1 MLSRDDSPVIY
12 YVESTKAE
20 TAALVLFYNLDL
32 ITLTLTTKA
41 RSQNITQ
48 SIYLNILDIVIDSHQ
63 AIQSQ
68 LILKYPLVVT
78 CF

>member
-1 MLSRDDSPVIY
+1 M
-12 YVESTKAE
+12 
-20 TAALVLFYNLDL
+20 
-32 ITLTLTTKA
+32 LTLTTKA

-48 SIYLNILDIVIDSHQ
+48 SIYLNILEFVIDSHQ
-63 AIQSQ
+63 TLESQ